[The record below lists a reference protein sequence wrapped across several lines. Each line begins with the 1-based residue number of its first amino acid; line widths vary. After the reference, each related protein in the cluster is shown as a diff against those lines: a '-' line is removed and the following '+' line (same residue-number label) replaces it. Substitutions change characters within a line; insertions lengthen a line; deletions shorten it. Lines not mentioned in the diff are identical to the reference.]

1 MARNKYPEE
10 TTQKILEAAL
20 KIFLEKGYEKTTV
33 LDIVSAMGGLTRGA
47 FYHHFKSKEEVF
59 DAVGDKL
66 FFDNNPFEKAKLRTD
81 LSGLEKLQE
90 LLASSLENTDVR
102 KVNVMTIQ
110 VFTSPTLLWKLIE
123 NNRRVSK
130 MFEEF
135 IREGVQ
141 DGSIKTEHPK
151 LLAELI
157 PLLTNLWMVPTLYP
171 STPQES
177 EERFLYIK
185 KNISDFRGVNSA
197 DYLSALT
204 NDVKNIEDNYLSPLL
219 LCLLQCVAFVTSFI
233 VMIYLSPIVT
243 VCLLVTMFIV
253 IIVIIVPSLF
263 NRSIQKKQD
272 SFSKKTVPPNSCNQG
287 LFVGIRGN
295 PLLQDERP
303 YSERLQENE
312 HTLFTSKYALDK
324 VLALVECA
332 FDNARGPPSSAVSCS
347 WQHI

>member
-110 VFTSPTLLWKLIE
+110 VFTSPTL
-123 NNRRVSK
+123 
-130 MFEEF
+130 
-135 IREGVQ
+135 
-141 DGSIKTEHPK
+141 
-151 LLAELI
+151 
-157 PLLTNLWMVPTLYP
+157 
-171 STPQES
+171 
-177 EERFLYIK
+177 
-185 KNISDFRGVNSA
+185 
-197 DYLSALT
+197 T

-253 IIVIIVPSLF
+253 IIVPSLF

-272 SFSKKTVPPNSCNQG
+272 SFSKKQSHLTVAIKDFLSG
-287 LFVGIRGN
+287 FEVIRSYKMN
-295 PLLQDERP
+295 DHIVSAFKKTNTRCSPLSTHSTRFW
-303 YSERLQENE
+303 RL
-312 HTLFTSKYALDK
+312 SKR
-324 VLALVECA
+324 
-332 FDNARGPPSSAVSCS
+332 FRQRSGSPSSAVSCS